1 MAQYITTNVTSLVA
15 QNNLSKASESLAS
28 NLERLSSGQ
37 RINSASDDAAGM
49 AIASRMTSQITGMEM
64 AKRNTQDAISM
75 TQTAEGAMGV
85 QVEQLQRVRELAV
98 QASNGMLN
106 ATDRNKLENEADA
119 LIQELDK
126 VATETNYNG
135 NSLLAGEQD
144 ITFQVGADKG
154 DTRTVALVDTRSS
167 VLGTKGTVTASSDG
181 ANTFDANTDANF
193 TVAMAT
199 AEQAHKSGTDFTTN
213 NNITMAVDGTMTG
226 GNFSSFEV
234 GDTGTITVYEDKGLA
249 TEIATDMQI
258 TVTNNDA
265 VAGQFSVE
273 YTDTAGTG
281 DALSKMDIST
291 AEGAMAAIEAVDN
304 ALDTVQTAR
313 SNMGT
318 YQNRFEQVT
327 DNLNSSIQNTS
338 AARGRIQ
345 DTDFAKETADMTK
358 NQILSQA
365 GVSMLSQAN
374 QLPQN
379 VLSLLR

>member
-1 MAQYITTNVTSLVA
+1 
-15 QNNLSKASESLAS
+15 
-28 NLERLSSGQ
+28 
-37 RINSASDDAAGM
+37 
-49 AIASRMTSQITGMEM
+49 M

-144 ITFQVGADKG
+144 IVFQVGADNG

-181 ANTFDANTDANF
+181 SNTFSATTDANF
-193 TVAMAT
+193 ATMA
-199 AEQAHKSGTDFTTN
+199 AGSREHKSGTDFTTG
-213 NNITMAVDGTMTG
+213 NNIAMAVDGTFTG
-226 GNFSSFEV
+226 GDFSGYEV

-258 TVTNNDA
+258 TVTNNDG

-365 GVSMLSQAN
+365 GVSMLLKLTN
-374 QLPQN
+374 YHKTYYLY
-379 VLSLLR
+379 